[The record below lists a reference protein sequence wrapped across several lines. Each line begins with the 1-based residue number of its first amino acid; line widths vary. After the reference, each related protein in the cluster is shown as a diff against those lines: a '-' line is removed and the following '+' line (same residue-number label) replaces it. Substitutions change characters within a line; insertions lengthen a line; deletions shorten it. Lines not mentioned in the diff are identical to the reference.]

1 MCHSF
6 YLIIISIYSIH
17 ACNHIRCSFDLNLL
31 KFVSIYMISGD
42 QVAQRSSS
50 VDFTLF
56 PGQRKDFLMAAS
68 IVSAERSGALLGGSP
83 KRSDSIK
90 RVDSI
95 KRSDSMKR
103 AESMKRKKARPMIW
117 DHFDDVPH
125 TRCPKI

>member
-1 MCHSF
+1 MNTTNFSSDQKLTF
-6 YLIIISIYSIH
+6 
-17 ACNHIRCSFDLNLL
+17 NFFLL
-31 KFVSIYMISGD
+31 CLISGD

-56 PGQRKDFLMAAS
+56 PGQRKDFLLAAN
-68 IVSAERSGALLGGSP
+68 IASAERSGALLGGSP

-90 RVDSI
+90 RGDSI

-103 AESMKRKKARPMIW
+103 TESMKRKKARPMIW

-125 TRCPKI
+125 TRCQKANLFYN